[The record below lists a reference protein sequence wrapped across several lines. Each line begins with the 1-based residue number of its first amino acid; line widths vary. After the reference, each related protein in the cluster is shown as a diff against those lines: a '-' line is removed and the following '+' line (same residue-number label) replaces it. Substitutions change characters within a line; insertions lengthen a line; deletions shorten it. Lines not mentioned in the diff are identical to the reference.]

1 VTRVAGVALF
11 VVAGGL
17 LLTMGGAIFA
27 APLTLPTMYALVRSH
42 PTRPFR
48 TCAAIIGALTAAECA
63 WFCVYVVT
71 GEPRPWVWLVPLL
84 VGAATASAFAS
95 VRRYT
100 LT

>member
-1 VTRVAGVALF
+1 VNRVAGGVLF
-11 VVAGGL
+11 VLTGGL
-17 LLTMGGAIFA
+17 LLTMGGAIWA
-27 APLTLPTMYALVRSH
+27 APLTLPLMYVLVRAH

-63 WFCVYVVT
+63 WFCVYVVA
-71 GEPRPWVWLVPLL
+71 GEPQPWVWLVPLL
-84 VGAATASAFAS
+84 AGAATAYAFAA